1 MDDLRFFGKPII
13 KLISQFRLSIYSA
26 DINLEFG
33 LVLKCGKVGKSD
45 GVTLPDGQMMKEIEE
60 NRYKYIGIVELDIV
74 KSQKMGEQECKRK
87 LKLVLKS
94 KLNGKNKIKT

>member
-1 MDDLRFFGKPII
+1 
-13 KLISQFRLSIYSA
+13 
-26 DINLEFG
+26 
-33 LVLKCGKVGKSD
+33 
-45 GVTLPDGQMMKEIEE
+45 MMKEIEE

-94 KLNGKNKIKT
+94 KLNGKNKIKTWAVAVLSDEACIIKWTESCITHKCNNRPQM